1 MRAVCSPLILTPRL
15 SVPSQ
20 RNEVNGVL
28 VFPAREAFTAVR
40 VANINAVLPS
50 TVPKR
55 TDDAW

>member
-1 MRAVCSPLILTPRL
+1 MILTPRL